1 VNERRDEKIWLG
13 LVQPSGTL
21 DTDKIMARGIIEKQ
35 NRLQIGLL
43 DYTKG
48 KEVYNNFEEDYGP
61 IDLVAGEGSQHS
73 SFIYE

>member
-1 VNERRDEKIWLG
+1 
-13 LVQPSGTL
+13 
-21 DTDKIMARGIIEKQ
+21 MARGIIEKQ